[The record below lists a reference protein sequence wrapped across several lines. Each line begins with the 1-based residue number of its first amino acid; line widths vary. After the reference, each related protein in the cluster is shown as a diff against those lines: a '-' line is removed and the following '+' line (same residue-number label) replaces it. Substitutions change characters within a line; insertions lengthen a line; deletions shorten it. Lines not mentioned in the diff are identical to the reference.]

1 MFQSLNIADIVLT
14 NPVAA
19 TSSNLTT
26 LATAIPKETVAL
38 VDSGSMEATNSSQP
52 EMHVTGPQLTTEQL
66 VEAGLVPKQD
76 HV

>member
-1 MFQSLNIADIVLT
+1 VFQNVNLADIVLT

-26 LATAIPKETVAL
+26 IATAIPKETGAL
-38 VDSGSMEATNSSQP
+38 VDSGNMEATNSSQP
-52 EMHVTGPQLTTEQL
+52 EMQVTGPQLTTEQL
-66 VEAGLVPKQD
+66 MEAGLVPKQD